1 MAKISFYGSWIDVK
15 SLNKKDKKNY
25 ITSMILVFLG
35 AFAWGIHLSGSD
47 AGILSASNQTGPSTE
62 FLFTIARISVVICW
76 GAAIFFYVRFLKS
89 QDELFRKYHD
99 YVLSWG
105 AVSFLFLG
113 IVISLMAPYF
123 DFQPSYYEYFIAF
136 AIGAAIGGFRFH
148 MEFLR

>member
-47 AGILSASNQTGPSTE
+47 AGILSASNQNGSSTE

>member
-25 ITSMILVFLG
+25 ITSMVLVFLG

-47 AGILSASNQTGPSTE
+47 AGILSASNQIGPSTE

-105 AVSFLFLG
+105 AVSFLFVG
-113 IVISLMAPYF
+113 IVTSLMAPYF

>member
-47 AGILSASNQTGPSTE
+47 AGILSASNQIGSSTE

-89 QDELFRKYHD
+89 QDELFKKYHD

>member
-25 ITSMILVFLG
+25 ITSMFLVFLG

-47 AGILSASNQTGPSTE
+47 AGILSASNQIGSSTE